1 MAQIRKFEV
10 ALYNETVRELVE
22 AGEHHKHY
30 SDQWANTEH
39 HKHYSD
45 QWANTYEEEVT
56 ANDLPSALLK
66 IHTRYPPDRGFVIVN
81 IREVKEDDPI

>member
-22 AGEHHKHY
+22 AG
-30 SDQWANTEH
+30 EH

>member
-30 SDQWANTEH
+30 SDQWANT
-39 HKHYSD
+39 
-45 QWANTYEEEVT
+45 YEEEVT
-56 ANDLPSALLK
+56 ANDPPSALLK